1 MFAFKWV
8 CEIFESCRFF
18 YAIAISMK
26 GCGANGLLFGRT
38 TAVDI
43 QHLAAKRVA
52 CKGVGTGGQLPMCNN
67 HDFKGDIGAH

>member
-1 MFAFKWV
+1 
-8 CEIFESCRFF
+8 
-18 YAIAISMK
+18 MK

>member
-1 MFAFKWV
+1 
-8 CEIFESCRFF
+8 
-18 YAIAISMK
+18 MK

-38 TAVDI
+38 TAADI

-52 CKGVGTGGQLPMCNN
+52 CKGVGTGGQLPMSNN